1 MHIVIGRQRQR
12 QQLKLDKADS
22 VDRKTSLQINSLPER
37 GRCGQWAVE
46 WAWLKWLGKP
56 SEAHST
62 EGGEWQEGEIE
73 RETLS
78 CRERQGKLEGVS
90 SASEIATHARQQLLM
105 AIV

>member
-1 MHIVIGRQRQR
+1 MWHRHTQITYTQHVHIVIGSSG

-46 WAWLKWLGKP
+46 WAWLKWLAKP

-62 EGGEWQEGEIE
+62 QKRGRRG
-73 RETLS
+73 
-78 CRERQGKLEGVS
+78 
-90 SASEIATHARQQLLM
+90 SEL
-105 AIV
+105 